1 MKEAICQVGLVSGF
15 VFFVLPQLHHVYMT
29 TFLSHYGYSFLF
41 LLSFLASTVIPVGS
55 EWLLI
60 AMVLKG
66 FDPVLTVSTATAGNT
81 LGACTTYG
89 IGIYGSTWV
98 IQKLFRMDGKSQKRA
113 EKFYAKYGVWS
124 LLLSWLPLVGD
135 PICFAGGLLRI
146 HFGLFVL
153 LVLVGKLFRYGILA
167 ILVI

>member
-1 MKEAICQVGLVSGF
+1 
-15 VFFVLPQLHHVYMT
+15 LHSDLSFSFRLNRNGYFMM
-29 TFLSHYGYSFLF
+29 TFLSHYGYSSLF
-41 LLSFLASTVIPVGS
+41 LLSFMASTVIPIGS

-60 AMVLKG
+60 AMVMKG

-98 IQKLFRMDGKSQKRA
+98 IQKLFRMDVKSQKRA

-124 LLLSWLPLVGD
+124 LLFSWLPLVGD

-153 LVLVGKLFRYGILA
+153 LVLAGKLFRYGLLA
-167 ILVI
+167 ILVS

>member
-1 MKEAICQVGLVSGF
+1 MITL
-15 VFFVLPQLHHVYMT
+15 
-29 TFLSHYGYSFLF
+29 LSHYGYSALFLF
-41 LLSFLASTVIPVGS
+41 SFMASTVIPAGS

-60 AMVLKG
+60 AMVMKG
-66 FDPVLTVSTATAGNT
+66 FDPVLVVSTATAGNT

-98 IQKLFRMDGKSQKRA
+98 IQKLFGMDGKSQKRA

-146 HFGLFVL
+146 HFGLFVA
-153 LVLVGKLFRYGILA
+153 LVSAGKLFRYGLLA
-167 ILVI
+167 ILVL

>member
-1 MKEAICQVGLVSGF
+1 MSRAGFVSGF
-15 VFFVLPQLHHVYMT
+15 FHRIASTASCIFVM

-153 LVLVGKLFRYGILA
+153 LVLVGKLFRYGLLA
-167 ILVI
+167 IMVL

>member
-1 MKEAICQVGLVSGF
+1 M
-15 VFFVLPQLHHVYMT
+15 
-29 TFLSHYGYSFLF
+29 
-41 LLSFLASTVIPVGS
+41 ASTVIPVGS

-60 AMVLKG
+60 AMVMKG
-66 FDPVLTVSTATAGNT
+66 FDPVLTVSMATAGNT

-98 IQKLFRMDGKSQKRA
+98 LQKLFRMDGKSQKRA
-113 EKFYAKYGVWS
+113 EKFYAKYGMWS

-146 HFGLFVL
+146 HFGLFVV

-167 ILVI
+167 ILVL

>member
-1 MKEAICQVGLVSGF
+1 
-15 VFFVLPQLHHVYMT
+15 MT
-29 TFLSHYGYSFLF
+29 SLSDYAYSSLF
-41 LLSFLASTVIPVGS
+41 LLSFMASTVVPIGS

-60 AMVLKG
+60 SMVMKG

-98 IQKLFRMDGKSQKRA
+98 IQKLFRMDEKSQKRA
-113 EKFYAKYGVWS
+113 EMFYARYGIWS
-124 LLLSWLPLVGD
+124 LLFSWLPLVGD

-153 LVLVGKLFRYGILA
+153 MVLAGKLIRYGLLA
-167 ILVI
+167 ILVL